1 MITKETMELFV
12 KMLKKRQIIVV
23 QCNKYSRS
31 KNYNVKFIGADNH
44 GRWDFT
50 PLVAEFS
57 GYKSNANTKIMFL
70 TVFTN
75 DPVATITDTLINLR
89 KRGIGGI
96 TKGNYALYNEVRD
109 LVCTFYM

>member
-1 MITKETMELFV
+1 MERFV
-12 KMLKKRQIIVV
+12 KMLKNRQIIVV

-31 KNYNVKFIGADNH
+31 KNYSVKFIGADNH

-50 PLVAEFS
+50 PLVADFS
-57 GYKSNANTKIMFL
+57 GYRSNAHTKIMFL

-75 DPVATITDTLINLR
+75 DPAATITDTLLNL
-89 KRGIGGI
+89 KKQGITGI
-96 TKGNYALYNEVRD
+96 TKEKYALYEEVRD